1 MATLDEFAEVAVA
14 TQRGQEKRNP
24 TSSVVEHNILLNF
37 LQDKKQ
43 VKTDQKGGTTI
54 ERTVVLN
61 ENQTVQN
68 FVGLQALN
76 VGASNIMNQAKMG
89 WSQKA
94 MFVVAS
100 GREVNIN
107 MGDNELFD
115 FVNTKLDNARDTA
128 ANRMAVEIYG
138 DGSLIESIAG
148 IASFVQPGGAGVYG
162 GIDATLYPRW
172 RNQVVTLGA
181 SPTKEDLE
189 KGYSEAFKK
198 ASDGIDTPD
207 LGVAS
212 IAHFTLLEAWINEKT
227 RFNVGPGTGYMN
239 KSKAGMGFDTLAYK
253 NGMTV
258 AWDVNSQFLSGANRT
273 FFLCTKH
280 IDLVEHPSAKWTF
293 DQGQRPINQDA
304 TIMMATWMGGMITK
318 KRRCH
323 AFIGT

>member
-14 TQRGQEKRNP
+14 TQNGKLKRDP

-54 ERTVVLN
+54 ERAVVLN

-68 FVGLQALN
+68 YVGLQALN
-76 VGASNIMNQAKMG
+76 VGASNILQNAKTG

-100 GREVNIN
+100 GREININ
-107 MGDNELFD
+107 MGDHELID
-115 FVNTKLDNARDTA
+115 FVETKLDNARDTA

-138 DGSLIESIAG
+138 DGSLYESIAG
-148 IASFVQPGGAGVYG
+148 ISSFIQPGGAGVYG

-172 RNQVVTLGA
+172 RNQVVALGA
-181 SPTKEDLE
+181 TPTKEQLE
-189 KGYSEAFKK
+189 AAYSEAYKK
-198 ASDGIDTPD
+198 TSDGTDTAD
-207 LGVAS
+207 LAIAS
-212 IAHFTLLEAWINEKT
+212 IAHYTLLEAWINDKT
-227 RFNVGPGTGYMN
+227 RYNVGPSNGYMN
-239 KSKAGMGFDTLAYK
+239 KSKTAMGFDTLAYK
-253 NGMTV
+253 GGMTV

-273 FFLCTKH
+273 YFLCTKH
-280 IDLVEHPSAKWTF
+280 IDMVEHPEAKWTF
-293 DQGQRPINQDA
+293 DKGQRPINQDA
-304 TIMMATWMGGMITK
+304 LIMMATWMGGMITK